1 MIKILTLLFIV
12 NGYAS
17 MVEDVEPK
25 VLFDISNSNRVS
37 RELNSKSKKKV
48 IIDKKNQ
55 SKPLKT
61 NLPKYYRNTYS
72 SNEYNTLTPDE
83 KIKSVDLNLS
93 LGDELPAIINHSII
107 AFPNEKAPVI
117 AQIYKGQFKGAT
129 LIGESIFED
138 NSKRILVEFKYLK
151 VSDKK
156 IYRINGKTLNSQKQ
170 YGIYGEH
177 VTNELKYFSGDLIS
191 SMVAAYFDSRVPTNY
206 NLLGQEIKDTS
217 VDSAFKKGLSSGAM
231 ASAERF
237 REKLKNASEFIEA
250 KGPIEINVLVTDLVK
265 NL

>member
-1 MIKILTLLFIV
+1 MIKILTLFFIAIC
-12 NGYAS
+12 NAS
-17 MVEDVEPK
+17 MVEDVETK
-25 VLFDISNSNRVS
+25 VLYDISNTNRVT
-37 RELNSKSKKKV
+37 RELSSEKEKKV
-48 IIDKKNQ
+48 IVNKRQ
-55 SKPLKT
+55 KT
-61 NLPKYYRNTYS
+61 YSIKSNLPKYYKKTYA

-83 KIKSVDLNLS
+83 NIKSVNLNLS
-93 LGDELPAIINHSII
+93 LGDELPAIIKHSII
-107 AFPNEKAPVI
+107 AFPNEKAPVV
-117 AQIYKGQFKGAT
+117 AHIYKGQFKGAS

-156 IYRINGKTLNSQKQ
+156 IYRINGKTLNSEKQ

-177 VTNELKYFSGDLIS
+177 VTNELEYFSGDLIS
-191 SMVAAYFDSRVPTNY
+191 SMVAAYFDSRVPNNY

-250 KGPIEINVLVTDLVK
+250 KGPLEVKVLITEKV
-265 NL
+265 NNI

>member
-1 MIKILTLLFIV
+1 MTKIFIILFIV
-12 NGYAS
+12 KINAS
-17 MVEDVEPK
+17 MVDDVEPK
-25 VLFDISNSNRVS
+25 VLYDISKTNRVT
-37 RELNSKSKKKV
+37 RELSSEKEKKV
-48 IIDKKNQ
+48 IVNKRQ
-55 SKPLKT
+55 KT
-61 NLPKYYRNTYS
+61 YSIKSNLPKYYRNTYV

-83 KIKSVDLNLS
+83 NIKSVDLNLS

-151 VSDKK
+151 VSNKK
-156 IYRINGKTLNSQKQ
+156 IYRINGKTLNSQKK

-250 KGPIEINVLVTDLVK
+250 KGPIEINVLLTDQVR